1 MESNL
6 GGGAPIFNAMSL
18 PGTIIMRPSEFS
30 QQGYHLIYKDP
41 DGRELTVGHVF
52 RLTGDERPWFWGVT
66 FFQRQG
72 RAEPH
77 QGHAETLNEAT
88 AAWRKCWDSA
98 DVPIHWPPSMQRT
111 AAS

>member
-1 MESNL
+1 MERPTQPSCVARSIVHASAEFL
-6 GGGAPIFNAMSL
+6 ADLLADLRGDSL
-18 PGTIIMRPSEFS
+18 RRSLCTLARSASM
-30 QQGYHLIYKDP
+30 
-41 DGRELTVGHVF
+41 
-52 RLTGDERPWFWGVT
+52 RLTTLEGSLSFGGLDL
-66 FFQRQG
+66 
-72 RAEPH
+72 EPH